1 MIPWGVE
8 KQAGGLPQAL
18 TKSRFGHKGK
28 ITKRMI
34 DTAGARIKYRFLRE
48 IKFNPRRFLL

>member
-18 TKSRFGHKGK
+18 TKSRFGHMGK

-34 DTAGARIKYRFLRE
+34 DTAGA
-48 IKFNPRRFLL
+48 